1 MILLQII
8 AKLNVF
14 FHILGNLAW
23 IRKSSTFYKSLTKRN
38 SDGSITA
45 FYSPQ
50 FSPSDKEI
58 LDDFESPQY
67 SPSFIET
74 LNPDQAKRI
83 VYDISPADYSNIGIG
98 NRILVEE
105 SANTAALGVVIGKEN
120 VSIYTELYYKVTVR
134 LDFNNTDV
142 VLGGQSVWQLPH
154 HLDENGKHIFE
165 RISNFL
171 VQYCSE
177 VS

>member
-1 MILLQII
+1 M
-8 AKLNVF
+8 
-14 FHILGNLAW
+14 AW

-67 SPSFIET
+67 SHSFIET
-74 LNPDQAKRI
+74 LNPDQAKHI

-154 HLDENGKHIFE
+154 QVDENGKHIFG
-165 RISNFL
+165 RISNFQ
-171 VQYCSE
+171 VQYYSE
-177 VS
+177 VT